1 MTITHD
7 MLVEAAAAWLR
18 SRCSVVITEM
28 SHLESETPDAIGWRS
43 RESIL
48 IECKASRADYLADRW
63 KPFRRDPE
71 RGMGHTRYYCAP
83 AGMLKPEELPEG
95 WGLLE
100 LRAGRLRVAKQ
111 PAKKGLRANQGAEI
125 TLLLSALRRIGQTV
139 SPRAFTADCQPRAM
153 PGTADEALSLHHSAI
168 RHDVAKV
175 RPDSGHGA

>member
-28 SHLESETPDAIGWRS
+28 AHLESETPDAIGWRS
-43 RESIL
+43 KTSIL
-48 IECKASRADYLADRW
+48 IECKASRADFLADRR
-63 KPFRRDPE
+63 KPFRRDPGA
-71 RGMGHTRYYCAP
+71 GMGAVRYYCAP

-100 LRAGRLRVAKQ
+100 LRAGRLREAKQ
-111 PAKKGLRANQGAEI
+111 PAKKAFQRRHIAEI

-139 SPRAFTADCQPRAM
+139 SPGLSVRHYVIETKCRA
-153 PGTADEALSLHHSAI
+153 SLG
-168 RHDVAKV
+168 VAKETTTL
-175 RPDSGHGA
+175 